1 MAQLFSNNAVAY
13 LNSSITNS
21 TTTISLQSGQGSK
34 FPDITN
40 STDYFLLTLY
50 KLTNGIEQNHE
61 IIKVTSK
68 VGDILTVQRGQE
80 GTTARPWASSSP
92 LECRVT
98 ANSMRIV
105 SATAIFTTPPKVIST
120 TTYTVLITDIS
131 LVFTT
136 INCTVTLP
144 PPANNLGRMLF
155 MRNNNNFSDFG
166 ALQENSIV
174 SGASNVLSMIDTTPG
189 INILPASSGKFAILQ
204 SDGTN
209 WIVIAGN

>member
-21 TTTISLQSGQGSK
+21 TTTITLQSGQGTK

-50 KLTNGIEQNHE
+50 QLVNGIEQNHE
-61 IIKVTSK
+61 IIKVTAK
-68 VGDILTVQRGQE
+68 VGDTLTVQRGQE

-98 ANSMRIV
+98 ANSMRVV
-105 SATAIFTTPPKVIST
+105 SATAIFTTPPKLIST
-120 TTYTVLITDIS
+120 STYTVLESDIS
-131 LVFTT
+131 LVFSA

-144 PPANNLGRMLF
+144 APANNLGRMLF
-155 MRNNNNFSDFG
+155 MRNKNNYTDFG
-166 ALQENSIV
+166 ALQENAIV
-174 SGASNVLSMIDTTPG
+174 SASSNVLTLIDTTPG
-189 INILPASSGKFAILQ
+189 TNILPASSGKFVILQ

-209 WIVIAGN
+209 WVVIAGN